1 MRRIGGT
8 STSPWRPLAIILA
21 ILLLVALVVI
31 ALIAFELTGF
41 SFSLF

>member
-21 ILLLVALVVI
+21 VLLLASLVAFAMVATEPTDL
-31 ALIAFELTGF
+31 